1 MNPCYPLWIFFVG
14 YKYCCFR
21 LGFCC
26 VVKREKLY
34 YCFLYFFFPPENSK
48 SLQLLGRSQIFKPC
62 KYCLVWIFF
71 FCAYFS
77 LFLHLIDLGIR
88 VYSPNPYSFN
98 TLVSIAELKFNLL
111 ISSLNTSLLTETDSS
126 LTSHAQILIVSLFR
140 NCSLLYFWW
149 K

>member
-1 MNPCYPLWIFFVG
+1 MG

-34 YCFLYFFFPPENSK
+34 YCFLYFFSPLKIVNHCNSLDVVK
-48 SLQLLGRSQIFKPC
+48 FSNHVNIVLCDF
-62 KYCLVWIFF
+62 FF